1 MRRGKRQKGG
11 RYRGEEEKGKRNEE
25 EGGKR
30 STGENKRAEDRSE
43 EVEEKRKRRETRW
56 VCIKRTQ
63 PSISGPDDFSVNI
76 SSFLH
81 FFISSVLQLFSSTFY
96 STVQLGI
103 QPFAL
108 SSR

>member
-30 STGENKRAEDRSE
+30 STGENKRTEDR
-43 EVEEKRKRRETRW
+43 RKRWRRRERGERLRW

-81 FFISSVLQLFSSTFY
+81 FFSSSVLLST
-96 STVQLGI
+96 L
-103 QPFAL
+103 L
-108 SSR
+108 SS